1 MYKNVD
7 SHYRKAKTE
16 SFSEDVRLREV
27 ILDHIFRDIR

>member
-16 SFSEDVRLREV
+16 SFSEDVRLRELR
-27 ILDHIFRDIR
+27 LDYT

>member
-16 SFSEDVRLREV
+16 SFSEDVRLQELR
-27 ILDHIFRDIR
+27 LDYT